1 MIRTACGLDC
11 PDACGIVSSKELFPK
26 VIADTTHPTSD
37 GTLCSLINHHIHSQ
51 DRLTKPII
59 DGKEVSMSEAL
70 DAVAKALSV
79 DKKLLW
85 RGSGNFGIMQEI
97 TNLLFKAIDGTTTK
111 GSLCDGSGDAGILA
125 GRGINRILP
134 PSQIEKSEVV
144 VVWGK
149 NVTVTASHL
158 MPYIKNKKLIVID
171 PVKTEIAKEAD
182 IFLQIKPRMDFYLA
196 ILLARF
202 IIMQNHENRDYLD
215 EWGSEYEDF
224 YDFTRE
230 FRIKPILEHIGVDLN
245 ILGNIV
251 ELIKDSRVVF
261 LVGNGV
267 QKYSIGN
274 FVLHAIDSLATL
286 LGLFGKEGSGVA
298 FIGNSKLGLKNPF
311 DVNTKK
317 VQKATTNFGEFE
329 TVLIQ
334 GGNPAESMPSST
346 RVKESLSKVKNL
358 IYFGLYE
365 NETSKMA
372 NIIIPAKNFFE
383 KNDIRFSYSSYIVSP
398 MRKIIDSPIG
408 ISEYDFTRYLME
420 KFNFYDLK
428 DENYYID
435 FILNQCKQI
444 ENHFLSPAYQ
454 EFPYKSGFGEDGGDE
469 FEFIDDFYDD
479 FEKIKKFQRISKN
492 RKIEEDGKYFLI
504 TPKAKNALNTQFKR
518 DNKIY
523 LNPKSGFVDEEEI
536 IAISPYGKHK
546 FIVKNSDSLREDSV
560 LIYAN
565 AIGVNY
571 LTPPIVSEEGN
582 SACYQEVKIELK
594 KV

>member
-1 MIRTACGLDC
+1 MVRTACGLDC
-11 PDACGIVSSKELFPK
+11 PDACGIVSNGELFPK
-26 VIADTTHPTSD
+26 VLADDTHPTSN
-37 GTLCSLINHHIHSQ
+37 GALCSLINHHIHAQ
-51 DRLTKPII
+51 DRITKPMV
-59 DGKEVSMSEAL
+59 DGKEVSMEEAL
-70 DAVAKALSV
+70 EEVAKALNV

-85 RGSGNFGIMQEI
+85 RGSGNFGVMQEV
-97 TNLLFKAIDGTTTK
+97 TNLLFKAINGTTTK

-149 NVTVTASHL
+149 NVTVTASHI
-158 MPYIKNKKLIVID
+158 MPYIKDKKLIVID
-171 PVKTEIAKEAD
+171 PIKTDIAKEAD

-202 IIMQNHENRDYLD
+202 VIMQDSEDREYLE

-245 ILGNIV
+245 TLGTIV
-251 ELIKDSRVVF
+251 DSIIGKRVVF

-274 FVLHAIDSLATL
+274 FVLHAIDSLATT

-298 FIGNSKLGLKNPF
+298 FIGNSKLGVDNPF

-317 VQKATTNFGEFE
+317 VQKAVTNFEEFE

-346 RVKESLSKVKNL
+346 RVKEGLSKVKNL

-383 KNDIRFSYSSYIVSP
+383 KNDVRFSYSSYIVSP
-398 MRKIIDSPIG
+398 MRKIIESPIG
-408 ISEYDFTRYLME
+408 ISEYDFTKYLMK
-420 KFNFYDLK
+420 KFNFNDLK
-428 DENYYID
+428 EESYYIDYFLKQCRREDNYYI
-435 FILNQCKQI
+435 
-444 ENHFLSPAYQ
+444 SPAYQ
-454 EFPYKSGFGEDGGDE
+454 ELPYQDGFGEDEGDE

-479 FEKIKKFQRISKN
+479 FEKIKKFQRISK
-492 RKIEEDGKYFLI
+492 RKKEDRKDEYFLI

-523 LNPKSGFVDEEEI
+523 LSPKLGFEDGDRV
-536 IAISPYGKHK
+536 IASSSYGEYQ
-546 FIVKNSDSLREDSV
+546 FIVQNSNKIREDSV

-565 AIGVNY
+565 CIGVNH
-571 LTPPIVSEEGN
+571 LTPPIISEEGDN
-582 SACYQEVKIELK
+582 ACYQEVKIRLK

>member
-1 MIRTACGLDC
+1 MVRTACGLDC
-11 PDACGIVSSKELFPK
+11 PDACGIVSNRSIFPK
-26 VIADTTHPTSD
+26 VLADKRHPTSN
-37 GTLCSLINHHIHSQ
+37 GALCSLINHHIHTQ
-51 DRLTKPII
+51 DRIVKPMV
-59 DGKEVSMSEAL
+59 DGEEVSMEEAL
-70 DAVAKALSV
+70 DAVANALNV

-85 RGSGNFGIMQEI
+85 RGSGNFGVMQEV
-97 TNLLFKAIDGTTTK
+97 TNLLFKAIGGVTTK
-111 GSLCDGSGDAGILA
+111 GTLCDGSGDAGILA
-125 GRGINRILP
+125 GRGVNRILP
-134 PSQIEKSEVV
+134 PSQIAESEVI

-158 MPYIKNKKLIVID
+158 MPYIEGKRLIVID
-171 PVKTEIAKEAD
+171 PIKTEIAKRAD

-202 IIMQNHENRDYLD
+202 IIMQNHEDRDYLE
-215 EWGSEYEDF
+215 EWGSDYEDF

-245 ILGNIV
+245 ILGDIV
-251 ELIKDSRVVF
+251 ELIRDRRVVF

-286 LGLFGKEGSGVA
+286 LGLFGREGSGVA
-298 FIGNSKLGLKNPF
+298 FIGNSKLGIKNPF
-311 DVNTKK
+311 NIDIKK
-317 VQKATTNFGEFE
+317 VQKATTNFGDFE

-334 GGNPAESMPSST
+334 GGNPAESMPSSN
-346 RVKESLSKVKNL
+346 RVREELSKVKNL
-358 IYFGLYE
+358 IYFGLYK

-398 MRKIIDSPIG
+398 MRKIIDSEVG
-408 ISEYDFTRYLME
+408 ISEYDFTKYLME
-420 KFNFYDLK
+420 KFNFTNLK

-435 FILNQCKQI
+435 YFLNQCR
-444 ENHFLSPAYQ
+444 EANNHFLSPAYQ
-454 EFPYKSGFGEDGGDE
+454 EFPYKDGFGEDGGNE

-479 FEKIKKFQRISKN
+479 FEKIKKFQRITK
-492 RKIEEDGKYFLI
+492 RRIEESNSGYFLI

-523 LNPKSGFVDEEEI
+523 LNPKAGFKDGEEI
-536 IAISPYGKHK
+536 LATSLYGEHK
-546 FIVKNSDSLREDSV
+546 FTVKNSDIVREDST

-565 AIGVNY
+565 CIGVNH
-571 LTPPIVSEEGN
+571 LTPPIISEEGD
-582 SACYQEVKIELK
+582 SACYQEVKIVLK
-594 KV
+594 KL